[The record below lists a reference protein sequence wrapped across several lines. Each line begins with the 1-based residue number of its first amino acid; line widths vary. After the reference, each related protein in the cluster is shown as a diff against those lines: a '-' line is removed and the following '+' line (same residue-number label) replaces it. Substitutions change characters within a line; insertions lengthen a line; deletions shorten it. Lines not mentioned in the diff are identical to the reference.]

1 MDVQTLN
8 DYLLIGA
15 GVLILAIL
23 GVRLSAGVGL
33 PSLLAYLG
41 IGVVLGYTAISFN
54 DAELAQALAFAALA
68 IILTEGG
75 LTTSWSS
82 VRSAMPVAVI
92 LATLGVGISTATIG
106 AAVHLLL
113 GLDWT
118 TALILGAVVSST
130 DAAAVFSVLRRVP
143 LRPRVAGALEAESG
157 LNDAAAVLLVT
168 LLSSGALIDYG
179 SAGLLGILTYQMVVG
194 AAIGLAIGYV
204 AGRMLR
210 RIALPSSGLY
220 PLAVVTTAI
229 LAYAV
234 ATEARASG
242 FAAVY
247 LGALLLG
254 NSHLPH
260 RAATRSFVEGLGWL
274 AQIGLFVMLGLL
286 VTPFELEVREVVVA
300 VVVGLVALL
309 LARPLSV
316 LVCALPFRVPWREQ
330 AFLSAAGLRGAVPV
344 VLATIPLS
352 VGYPGSKRCS
362 PSSSCWWWRSRW
374 CRPRRCT
381 GWPFAGVWRRPRPVV
396 TWTLRRPRLH
406 ASMPTCWSCMSRPI
420 PGSMAWRSPS
430 SGCPLAHPSRS
441 SSGTAPA
448 SYLAPPPP
456 SDTVTTCSSW
466 RRTKPAQRRRRDYEP
481 SADEVAWP
489 GGSVR
494 RTMPSTTTAASCR
507 CAGSHHRGFADSAAV
522 APARPQPADAT
533 LHRAMGKGAT
543 GSSAAPPFRAELR
556 PTGRGCRLAADRMPH
571 D

>member
-8 DYLLIGA
+8 DVLLVGA

-41 IGVVLGYTAISFN
+41 IGVVLGYTAITFN

-82 VRSAMPVAVI
+82 VRSAMPLAVI

-157 LNDAAAVLLVT
+157 LNDPAAVLLVT
-168 LLSSGALIDYG
+168 LLSTGALNDYG
-179 SAGLLGILTYQMVVG
+179 AAGFLGILTYQMVAG

-234 ATEARASG
+234 ATEAQASG

-254 NSHLPH
+254 NSDLPH
-260 RAATRSFVEGLGWL
+260 RSATRSFVEGLGWL

-286 VTPFELEVREVVVA
+286 VTPFQLEVREVVVA

-309 LARPLSV
+309 VARPVTV

-330 AFLSAAGLRGAVPV
+330 AFLSAAGMRGAVPV

-352 VGYPGSKRCS
+352 IGYPGSKEVFALVFLLVVAFTLVQAPPLRWLAVRWGVAQTPAS
-362 PSSSCWWWRSRW
+362 RDVELEAAPLVRLDADMLELHVTAHSRLHGVEVTELRLPAGASVALVVRDGSSFVPGPTTAIRHGDDLLVVAPHETRAETEARLRAISRRGRLAGW
-374 CRPRRCT
+374 LTTREPAAEDDGSVVPLRWKLPPRLRLLRH
-381 GWPFAGVWRRPRPVV
+381 RRPRPAPG
-396 TWTLRRPRLH
+396 PR
-406 ASMPTCWSCMSRPI
+406 A
-420 PGSMAWRSPS
+420 
-430 SGCPLAHPSRS
+430 
-441 SSGTAPA
+441 
-448 SYLAPPPP
+448 
-456 SDTVTTCSSW
+456 
-466 RRTKPAQRRRRDYEP
+466 
-481 SADEVAWP
+481 
-489 GGSVR
+489 
-494 RTMPSTTTAASCR
+494 
-507 CAGSHHRGFADSAAV
+507 
-522 APARPQPADAT
+522 
-533 LHRAMGKGAT
+533 
-543 GSSAAPPFRAELR
+543 
-556 PTGRGCRLAADRMPH
+556 
-571 D
+571 